1 MSIILK
7 KVQRVNPADK
17 EAPKKW
23 YAVQHTLGMLDE
35 SEVAAQVAE
44 ETTLNPAEAL
54 MAIRQLRKVVQRT
67 LLNGQSVK
75 LGNWGTFSVTLST
88 TGSDTK
94 EKLTAGNVKQ
104 VRINFKPGDELKTA
118 MQKAT
123 FVWGED
129 IMKNSSTSTSGSG
142 GSSDSGTGSDSGG
155 NSGTGNNPL

>member
-17 EAPKKW
+17 KAPKKW
-23 YAVQHTLGMLDE
+23 YAVQHTLGMMDE

-75 LGNWGTFSVTLST
+75 LGNWGIFSVTLST

-94 EKLTAGNVKQ
+94 EELTAGNVKQ
-104 VRINFKPGDELKTA
+104 VRINFKPGDELKAA

-129 IMKNSSTSTSGSG
+129 IMKNSTSSSDGSTDG
-142 GSSDSGTGSDSGG
+142 GGGSDSGTGEGG
-155 NSGTGNNPL
+155 NPL